1 MTESVEDI
9 VRAIEA
15 AFAGVPRGRITLH
28 EAEAIDGYETAEE
41 RQEARELD
49 PEQDWRAV
57 PGVSIEECP
66 DALSFLDPE
75 GWRFYL
81 PAYMRWA
88 LQHLKDSHSTAIDQ
102 TIYALDCGDSPPS
115 SVERSMERF
124 RTLTRAQTQAV
135 HRFLSFAAD
144 NDDTCDA
151 VVAQQALDRYWSR
164 AATAETAGETR

>member
-1 MTESVEDI
+1 M
-9 VRAIEA
+9 
-15 AFAGVPRGRITLH
+15 
-28 EAEAIDGYETAEE
+28 
-41 RQEARELD
+41 
-49 PEQDWRAV
+49 

-88 LQHLKDSHSTAIDQ
+88 LRDLKDSHSTAIDQ
-102 TIYALDCGDSPPS
+102 TIYSLDCGDSPPS
-115 SVERSMERF
+115 AVGHSTARF
-124 RTLTRAQTQAV
+124 RTLNRAQAQAV
-135 HRFLSFAAD
+135 HRFLTFAAD

-164 AATAETAGETR
+164 AVTTG